1 MKASKYLALTPEA
14 ITILKGNGC
23 WSRSWS
29 KVMVTKGFDP
39 TRIAGTI
46 FRGDVRIGDL
56 DGEFVPRDGIRRY
69 AGIFDA
75 NLHNVVIGNNC
86 HISNVNGWLSNL
98 IIEDDV
104 LMENVGSIVCQ
115 GETSFGNGHTIE
127 VLNEGGGR
135 ELKITSMTSAQTAY
149 LSTMYRHDTELVE
162 ALDKIAEDFSNSV
175 RSDRATIGKGAKIF
189 HCQNIVNV
197 NIGEGAILRGT
208 QNLKEGTVASALNAS
223 TFVGDGV
230 IAKDFIIQKGAHVS
244 DGALIAS
251 TLIGEHSKIGKQ
263 FSAENSVMFC
273 NSEGFH
279 SEVCSIFGGPYTV
292 THHRSTL
299 LIAGMFSFFNAG
311 SGTNQSNHMYKLGPL
326 HQGILERGSKT
337 GSSSYLLWP
346 SRVGAFSAVMG
357 KHYANF
363 DASDFPFSYVNE
375 DHGQSTLVPGM
386 NYFTVGTMRDG
397 LKWPTRDGRK
407 HADKLDQLNFEV
419 LSPYTGQKMIKG
431 QSILL
436 ELYANAEKGQEY
448 VNHQGI
454 LIKRLLL
461 KTCSR
466 YYRMA
471 LEKYLGDALVA
482 HLSTINAKT
491 LEDILATDASAQ
503 SGDCFWVDVSG
514 LLCAKP
520 RLEKLLDKIKTGKV
534 NSLPTLQEE
543 LQAIHSSYS
552 SDEWSWVLTAIP
564 QVFGFD
570 AADFNG
576 EHLKTVLDKWK
587 VSSTKLL
594 NMVEMDASKEFEGNV
609 RTGFGIDGYQDE
621 DFDSV
626 RGDFES
632 NSFKKQLDDMRQ
644 KIENDFDSCLNI
656 LNNIL

>member
-1 MKASKYLALTPEA
+1 MNPVSYLALTPEA
-14 ITILKGNGC
+14 IKILKANGC
-23 WSRSWS
+23 WSRSWP
-29 KVMVTKGFDP
+29 KVKVTKGFDP

-46 FRGDVRIGDL
+46 FRGEVRIGSL

-75 NLHNVVIGNNC
+75 NLHNVTIGNNC
-86 HISNVNGWLSNL
+86 HISNINGWLSNL
-98 IIEDDV
+98 IIEDNV

-115 GETSFGNGHTIE
+115 GETSFGNGHAIE

-135 ELKITSMTSAQTAY
+135 ELKITEMTSAQTAY
-149 LSTMYRHDTELVE
+149 LSTMYRHDAALIK
-162 ALDKIAEDFSNSV
+162 ALDQIAENYAVSV
-175 RSDRATIGKGAKIF
+175 RSDRATIGEGAKLF

-197 NIGEGAILRGT
+197 NIGQGAILRGI
-208 QNLKEGTVASALNAS
+208 QNLKEGTIASSHEAP

-230 IAKDFIIQKGAHVS
+230 IAKDFIIQKGAYVS
-244 DGALIAS
+244 DGALLSA
-251 TLIGEHSKIGKQ
+251 TLIGEASKIGKQ

-346 SRVGAFSAVMG
+346 ARVGAFSAIMG

-363 DASDFPFSYVNE
+363 DSSDFPFSYINE
-375 DHGQSTLVPGM
+375 DDGQSTLVPGM
-386 NYFTVGTMRDG
+386 NFFTVGTMRDG
-397 LKWPTRDGRK
+397 LKWPTRDRRNNS
-407 HADKLDQLNFEV
+407 DKLDQLIFEV
-419 LSPYTGQKMIKG
+419 LSPYTGQKMMRG
-431 QSILL
+431 QALL
-436 ELYANAEKGQEY
+436 LDLYAGAEKGQEY
-448 VNHQGI
+448 VSHQGI

-482 HLSTINAKT
+482 RLTANPPKELKALT
-491 LEDILATDASAQ
+491 TPLDGAED
-503 SGDCFWVDVSG
+503 GDSSWLDISG
-514 LLCAKP
+514 LLCTQP
-520 RLEKLLDKIKTGKV
+520 RLNNLLDKIKTGDV
-534 NSLPTLQEE
+534 TTLHTLQIE
-543 LQAIHSSYS
+543 LQKIHDSYAL
-552 SDEWSWVLTAIP
+552 DEWSWVLQAIP
-564 QVFGFD
+564 QVY
-570 AADFNG
+570 DFESITSDN
-576 EHLKTVLDKWK
+576 LKTVLEKWK
-587 VSSTKLL
+587 VSSNKLL

-609 RTGFGIDGYQDE
+609 RTGFGIDGHQDE
-621 DFDSV
+621 DFDTV
-626 RGDFES
+626 RGKFEA
-632 NSFKKQLDDMRQ
+632 NSFKKQLDEMRQ
-644 KIENDFDSCLNI
+644 AVQSNYDRSLNI
-656 LNNIL
+656 LKNI

>member
-1 MKASKYLALTPEA
+1 MSTDKYLPLTPEA
-14 ITILKGNGC
+14 IKILEGNGC

-29 KVMVTKGFDP
+29 KVKVTKDFNP
-39 TRIAGTI
+39 TRIASTI
-46 FRGDVRIGDL
+46 FRGEVRIGSLEGD
-56 DGEFVPRDGIRRY
+56 FVSMDGIKRY

-75 NLHNVVIGNNC
+75 NLHNVVIGDNC

-98 IIEDDV
+98 TIEDNV

-115 GETSFGNGHTIE
+115 GETSFGNGHAIE

-135 ELKITSMTSAQTAY
+135 ELKITAMTSAQTAY
-149 LSTMYRHDTELVE
+149 LTTLYRHDSPLVK
-162 ALDKIAEDFSNSV
+162 ALDKIAENYADSV
-175 RSDRATIGKGAKIF
+175 RSDRARIGSGAKLF

-197 NIGEGAILRGT
+197 CVGPGAILRGV
-208 QNLKEGTVASALNAS
+208 QNLKEGTVASALEAP

-230 IAKDFIIQKGAHVS
+230 IAKDFIIQKGAYVS
-244 DGALIAS
+244 DGALLAS
-251 TLIGEHSKIGKQ
+251 TLIGEATKIGKQ

-363 DASDFPFSYVNE
+363 DCSDFPFSYVNE
-375 DHGQSTLVPGM
+375 EGGQSTLVPGM
-386 NYFTVGTMRDG
+386 NFFTVGTMRDG

-407 HADKLDQLNFEV
+407 NEDKLDQINFEV
-419 LSPYTGQKMIKG
+419 LSPYTAQKMIKG
-431 QSILL
+431 QSILQD
-436 ELYANAEKGQEY
+436 LYAEAERSQEY
-448 VNHQGI
+448 VSYQGI

-461 KTCSR
+461 KTCTR

-471 LEKYLGDALVA
+471 LEKYFGDVLVA
-482 HLSTINAKT
+482 KIGAEPVKSLDDLVKTAKG
-491 LEDILATDASAQ
+491 AQ
-503 SGDCFWVDVSG
+503 SGDSKWIDVSG
-514 LLCAKP
+514 LLCAQP
-520 RLEKLLDKIKTGKV
+520 RLENLLNDIRDKKIS
-534 NSLPTLQEE
+534 NLDQLQSE
-543 LQAIHSSYS
+543 LQTIHGSYAL
-552 SDEWSWVLTAIP
+552 DEWSWVLSNIP
-564 QVFGFD
+564 GFYGFE
-570 AADFNG
+570 ALTTEN
-576 EHLKTVLDKWK
+576 LKTVLEKWK
-587 VSSTKLL
+587 ISSTKLL

-609 RTGFGIDGYQDE
+609 RTGFGIDGHQDL
-621 DFDSV
+621 DFEAV
-626 RGDFES
+626 RGSFEA
-632 NSFKKQLDDMRQ
+632 NSFKKQLDEMRQ
-644 KIENDFDSCLNI
+644 GIESNFDKALTI
-656 LNNIL
+656 LNNL

>member
-1 MKASKYLALTPEA
+1 MITPQYLALSPEA
-14 ITILKGNGC
+14 IKVLEGNGC

-29 KVMVTKGFDP
+29 KVKVTKGFDP

-46 FRGDVRIGDL
+46 FRGEVRIGNL
-56 DGEFVPRDGIRRY
+56 DGDFVPKDEIRRY

-75 NLHNVVIGNNC
+75 NLHNVVIGDNC
-86 HISNVNGWLSNL
+86 HISNINGWLSNL
-98 IIEDDV
+98 VIENNV

-115 GETSFGNGHTIE
+115 GETSFGNGHPIE

-135 ELKITSMTSAQTAY
+135 ELKTTAMTSAQTAY
-149 LSTMYRHDTELVE
+149 LSTMYRHDTDLIK
-162 ALDKIAEDFSNSV
+162 ALDQIADDYASSV
-175 RSDRATIGKGAKIF
+175 RSNRATIGEGAKLF

-197 NIGEGAILRGT
+197 NIGQGAILRGI
-208 QNLKEGTVASALNAS
+208 QNLKEGTIASSLEAP

-230 IAKDFIIQKGAHVS
+230 IAKDFIIQKGAYVS
-244 DGALIAS
+244 DGALLAS
-251 TLIGEHSKIGKQ
+251 TLIGEASKIGKQ

-299 LIAGMFSFFNAG
+299 LIAGMFSLFNAG

-326 HQGILERGSKT
+326 HQGIIERGGKT

-346 SRVGAFSAVMG
+346 SRIGAFSAIMG

-363 DASDFPFSYVNE
+363 DSSDFPFSYVNE
-375 DHGQSTLVPGM
+375 DGGQSTLVPGM
-386 NYFTVGTMRDG
+386 NFFTVGTMRDG

-407 HADKLDQLNFEV
+407 NADKLDQLNFEV
-419 LSPYTGQKMIKG
+419 LSPYTGQKMMRG

-436 ELYANAEKGQEY
+436 DLYAAAEKGQEY
-448 VNHQGI
+448 VSHQGI

-482 HLSTINAKT
+482 RLQDNPKSDLQALTTPLEGAKDGDST
-491 LEDILATDASAQ
+491 
-503 SGDCFWVDVSG
+503 WVDVSG
-514 LLCAKP
+514 LLCSQP
-520 RLEKLLDKIKTGKV
+520 RLNNLLENIKAGKV
-534 NSLPTLQEE
+534 ADVHSLQGE
-543 LQAIHSSYS
+543 LQKIHGSYAV
-552 SDEWSWVLTAIP
+552 DEWSWVIQAIP
-564 QVFGFD
+564 QVCGFETLTSE
-570 AADFNG
+570 N
-576 EHLKTVLDKWK
+576 LKTVLEKWK
-587 VSSTKLL
+587 ISSNKLL

-609 RTGFGIDGYQDE
+609 RTGFGIDGHRDD
-621 DFDSV
+621 DFDKV

-632 NSFKKQLDDMRQ
+632 NSFKKQLDEMRQ
-644 KIENDFDSCLNI
+644 KVESNYDQSLTI
-656 LNNIL
+656 LNNL

>member
-1 MKASKYLALTPEA
+1 MSMEKYLALTPEA
-14 ITILKGNGC
+14 IKILKGNGC
-23 WSRSWS
+23 WSRSWA
-29 KVMVTKGFDP
+29 KVKVTKGFDP

-46 FRGDVRIGDL
+46 FRGEVRIGNL
-56 DGEFVPRDGIRRY
+56 DGEFVPMDGIRRY

-75 NLHNVVIGNNC
+75 NLHNVLIGNNC
-86 HISNVNGWLSNL
+86 HISNINGWLSNL
-98 IIEDDV
+98 IIEDNV

-115 GETSFGNGHTIE
+115 GETSFGNGHAIE

-135 ELKITSMTSAQTAY
+135 ELKITAMTSAQTAY
-149 LSTMYRHDTELVE
+149 LSTMYRHDTALIK
-162 ALDKIAEDFSNSV
+162 ALDQIADNYAESV
-175 RSDRATIGKGAKIF
+175 RSDRAIIGEGAKLF

-197 NIGEGAILRGT
+197 NIGKGAVLRGI
-208 QNLKEGTVASALNAS
+208 QNLKEGTIASSLDAP
-223 TFVGDGV
+223 TFVGDDV
-230 IAKDFIIQKGAHVS
+230 IAKDFIIQKGAYVS
-244 DGALIAS
+244 DGALLAS
-251 TLIGEHSKIGKQ
+251 TLIGEATKIGKQ

-299 LIAGMFSFFNAG
+299 MIAGMFSFFNAG

-346 SRVGAFSAVMG
+346 SRVGAFSAIMG

-363 DASDFPFSYVNE
+363 DSSDFPFSYVNE
-375 DHGQSTLVPGM
+375 DRGQSTLVPGM
-386 NYFTVGTMRDG
+386 NFFTVGTMRDG

-407 HADKLDQLNFEV
+407 NADKLDQLNFEV

-436 ELYANAEKGQEY
+436 DLYAGAEKGQEY
-448 VNHQGI
+448 VSHQGI

-471 LEKYLGDALVA
+471 IEKYLGDALVA
-482 HLSTINAKT
+482 K
-491 LEDILATDASAQ
+491 LATDPVKDLPALTAPGVGAERGGSN
-503 SGDCFWVDVSG
+503 WIDVSG
-514 LLCAKP
+514 LLCAQP
-520 RLEKLLDKIKTGKV
+520 RLNTLVDNIKSGKV
-534 NSLPTLQEE
+534 ADIKALQDE
-543 LQAIHSSYS
+543 LQKIHGSYAL
-552 SDEWSWVLTAIP
+552 DEWSWVIQTIPRVYGFETLTSE
-564 QVFGFD
+564 
-570 AADFNG
+570 N
-576 EHLKTVLDKWK
+576 LKTVLEKWK

-609 RTGFGIDGYQDE
+609 RTGFGIDGDGDA
-621 DFDSV
+621 DFDAV
-626 RGDFES
+626 RGNFES
-632 NSFKKQLDDMRQ
+632 NSFKKQLDEMRVQ
-644 KIENDFDSCLNI
+644 LESNYDHTLSI
-656 LNNIL
+656 LNKL

>member
-1 MKASKYLALTPEA
+1 MNTPQYLALTPEA
-14 ITILKGNGC
+14 IKILKGNGC

-29 KVMVTKGFDP
+29 KVQVTRGFNP

-46 FRGDVRIGDL
+46 FRGVVRIGNL
-56 DGEFVPRDGIRRY
+56 DGEFVPSDGIRRY

-75 NLHNVVIGNNC
+75 NLHNVVIGDNC
-86 HISNVNGWLSNL
+86 HISNINGWLSNL
-98 IIEDDV
+98 IIEDNV
-104 LMENVGSIVCQ
+104 LLENVGSIVCQ
-115 GETSFGNGHTIE
+115 GETSFGNGHPIE

-135 ELKITSMTSAQTAY
+135 ELKITAMTSAQTAY
-149 LSTMYRHDTELVE
+149 LSTLYRHDSELIK
-162 ALDKIAEDFSNSV
+162 ALDQIADDYARRV
-175 RSDRATIGKGAKIF
+175 RSNRATIGEGAKLF

-197 NIGEGAILRGT
+197 NIGPGAILRGI
-208 QNLKEGTVASALNAS
+208 QNLKEGTIASSLEAP

-244 DGALIAS
+244 DGALLAS
-251 TLIGEHSKIGKQ
+251 TLIGEASKIGKQ

-326 HQGILERGSKT
+326 HQGILERGGKT

-346 SRVGAFSAVMG
+346 SRVGAFSAIMG

-363 DASDFPFSYVNE
+363 DSSDFPFSYVNE
-375 DHGQSTLVPGM
+375 DGGKSTLVPGM
-386 NYFTVGTMRDG
+386 NFFTVGTMRDG

-407 HADKLDQLNFEV
+407 NADKLDQLNFEV

-436 ELYANAEKGQEY
+436 DLYANADKGQEY
-448 VNHQGI
+448 VSHQGI

-482 HLSTINAKT
+482 RLTEESVMNLQT
-491 LEDILATDASAQ
+491 LITPAEGAEDGHSN
-503 SGDCFWVDVSG
+503 WVDVSG
-514 LLCAKP
+514 LLCAQP
-520 RLEKLLDKIKTGKV
+520 RLNRLLDSIKSGEV
-534 NSLPTLQEE
+534 ANMQDLQ
-543 LQAIHSSYS
+543 S
-552 SDEWSWVLTAIP
+552 
-564 QVFGFD
+564 
-570 AADFNG
+570 
-576 EHLKTVLDKWK
+576 
-587 VSSTKLL
+587 
-594 NMVEMDASKEFEGNV
+594 EFHQMHGN
-609 RTGFGIDGYQDE
+609 YA
-621 DFDSV
+621 
-626 RGDFES
+626 
-632 NSFKKQLDDMRQ
+632 LDDLG
-644 KIENDFDSCLNI
+644 NSGHAAGLWF
-656 LNNIL
+656 

>member
-1 MKASKYLALTPEA
+1 MSMEKYLALTPEA
-14 ITILKGNGC
+14 IKVLKWNGC
-23 WSRSWS
+23 WSRSWA
-29 KVMVTKGFDP
+29 KVKVTKGFDP

-46 FRGDVRIGDL
+46 FRGEVRIGNL
-56 DGEFVPRDGIRRY
+56 DGEFVPMDGIRRY

-86 HISNVNGWLSNL
+86 HISNINGWLSNL
-98 IIEDDV
+98 IIEDNV

-115 GETSFGNGHTIE
+115 GETSFGNGHAIE

-135 ELKITSMTSAQTAY
+135 ELKITAMTSAQTAY
-149 LSTMYRHDTELVE
+149 LSTMYRHDTALIK
-162 ALDKIAEDFSNSV
+162 ALDQIADNYAESV
-175 RSDRATIGKGAKIF
+175 RSDRAIIGESAKLF

-197 NIGEGAILRGT
+197 NIGQGAVLRGI
-208 QNLKEGTVASALNAS
+208 QNLKEGTIASSLDAP

-230 IAKDFIIQKGAHVS
+230 IAKDFIIQKGAYVS
-244 DGALIAS
+244 DGALLAS
-251 TLIGEHSKIGKQ
+251 TLIGEATKIGKQ

-299 LIAGMFSFFNAG
+299 MIAGMFSFFNAG

-346 SRVGAFSAVMG
+346 SRVGAFSAIMG

-363 DASDFPFSYVNE
+363 DSSDFPFSYVNE
-375 DHGQSTLVPGM
+375 DGGKSTLVPGM
-386 NYFTVGTMRDG
+386 NFFTVGTMRDG

-407 HADKLDQLNFEV
+407 NADKLDQLNFEV

-436 ELYANAEKGQEY
+436 DLYAEAEKGQEY
-448 VNHQGI
+448 VSHQGI

-482 HLSTINAKT
+482 K
-491 LEDILATDASAQ
+491 LATHPVKDLPALTAPGVGAERGESN
-503 SGDCFWVDVSG
+503 WIDVSG
-514 LLCAKP
+514 LLCAQP
-520 RLEKLLDKIKTGKV
+520 RLNTLLDSIKSGKV
-534 NSLPTLQEE
+534 AELKALQDE
-543 LQAIHSSYS
+543 LQKIHGSYAL
-552 SDEWSWVLTAIP
+552 DEWSWVIQAIP
-564 QVFGFD
+564 QVYGFETLTSE
-570 AADFNG
+570 N
-576 EHLKTVLDKWK
+576 LKTVLEKWK

-609 RTGFGIDGYQDE
+609 RTGFGIDGDGNA
-621 DFDSV
+621 DFDAV
-626 RGDFES
+626 RGNFES
-632 NSFKKQLDDMRQ
+632 NSFKKQLDEMRVQ
-644 KIENDFDSCLNI
+644 LESNYDHTLSI
-656 LNNIL
+656 LNTL

>member
-1 MKASKYLALTPEA
+1 MSEKQYLPLTPTA
-14 ITILKGNGC
+14 INILKDNGC

-56 DGEFVPRDGIRRY
+56 DGEFIPRDGIRRY

-75 NLHNVVIGNNC
+75 NLHNVVIGDNC

-98 IIEDDV
+98 VIEDNV

-115 GETSFGNGHTIE
+115 GETSFGNGHAIE

-135 ELKITSMTSAQTAY
+135 ELKITDMTSAQTAY
-149 LSTMYRHDTELVE
+149 LTTMYRHDSDLMA
-162 ALDKIAEDFSNSV
+162 ALDKIADNYASSIRSN
-175 RSDRATIGKGAKIF
+175 RATIGEGSKLF

-197 NIGEGAILRGT
+197 KIGKGAVLRGI
-208 QNLKEGTVASALNAS
+208 QNLKEGTVASALDAP

-251 TLIGEHSKIGKQ
+251 TLIGEYTKIGKQ

-279 SEVCSIFGGPYTV
+279 SEVCSLFGGPYTV

-299 LIAGMFSFFNAG
+299 LIAGLMSFFNAG

-326 HQGILERGSKT
+326 HQGVLERGCKT

-346 SRVGAFSAVMG
+346 SRVGAFSAIMG

-363 DASDFPFSYVNE
+363 DTSDFPFSYVNE
-375 DHGQSTLVPGM
+375 EGGKSTLVPGM

-397 LKWPTRDGRK
+397 LKWPTRDRRP
-407 HADKLDQLNFEV
+407 HSDKLDQLNFEV
-419 LSPYTGQKMIKG
+419 LSPYTGQKMLNG

-436 ELYANAEKGQEY
+436 DLYSKAEKGQEY
-448 VNHQGI
+448 VSYQGI

-466 YYRMA
+466 FYRMA
-471 LEKYLGDALVA
+471 LEKYLGDTLVTR
-482 HLSTINAKT
+482 LSQGTYAN
-491 LEDILATDASAQ
+491 LEAVLSADTKASN
-503 SGDCFWVDVSG
+503 DENEWIDVAG
-514 LLCAKP
+514 LLCSKP
-520 RLEKLLDKIKTGKV
+520 RLATLLEAIKAGKTDT
-534 NSLPTLQEE
+534 PKALQDSFKT
-543 LQAIHSSYS
+543 IWSSYTN
-552 SDEWSWVLTAIP
+552 DEWSWVVQVIP
-564 QVFGFD
+564 QVFGFESG
-570 AADFNG
+570 NITS
-576 EHLKTVLDKWK
+576 ENLTTVLNKWK
-587 VSSTKLL
+587 TSSTKLL

-609 RTGFGIDGYQDE
+609 RLGFGIDGEQDQ
-621 DFDSV
+621 DFDAV
-626 RGDFES
+626 RGNFED
-632 NSFKKQLDDMRQ
+632 NAFKNQLDDMRS
-644 KIENDFDSCLNI
+644 KVDKDHELSLSI
-656 LNNIL
+656 LNNL

>member
-1 MKASKYLALTPEA
+1 MSTEQYLDLTPEA
-14 ITILKGNGC
+14 ISILKENGC

-29 KVMVTKGFDP
+29 KVKVSKGFDP

-46 FRGDVRIGDL
+46 FRGDVRIGKL

-75 NLHNVVIGNNC
+75 NLHNVVIGDNC

-98 IIEDDV
+98 IIEDNV

-115 GETSFGNGHTIE
+115 GETSFGNGHSIE

-135 ELKITSMTSAQTAY
+135 ELKITAMTSANTAY
-149 LSTMYRHDTELVE
+149 LSTMYRHDADLIA
-162 ALDKIAEDFSNSV
+162 ALDKIADDYADSV
-175 RSDRATIGKGAKIF
+175 RSDRATIGEGAKLF

-197 NIGEGAILRGT
+197 NVGQGAVLRGI
-208 QNLKEGTVASALNAS
+208 QNLKEGTVASALDAS

-230 IAKDFIIQKGAHVS
+230 IAKNFIIQKGAHVS
-244 DGALIAS
+244 DGALLAS
-251 TLIGEHSKIGKQ
+251 TLIGEYSKIGKQ
-263 FSAENSVMFC
+263 FSAENSVLFC

-346 SRVGAFSAVMG
+346 SRVGAFSAIMG

-375 DHGQSTLVPGM
+375 DNGQSTLVPGM
-386 NYFTVGTMRDG
+386 NFFTVGTMRDG
-397 LKWPTRDGRK
+397 LKWPTRDRRT
-407 HADKLDQLNFEV
+407 HSDKLDQINFDV

-431 QSILL
+431 QALL
-436 ELYANAEKGQEY
+436 LDLYAQAEKSQEY
-448 VNHQGI
+448 VSHQGI

-471 LEKYLGDALVA
+471 LEKYLGDVLVKRLSSKAFNNMSALVE
-482 HLSTINAKT
+482 K
-491 LEDILATDASAQ
+491 SAEAID
-503 SGDCFWVDVSG
+503 GDSFWVDVSG
-514 LLCAKP
+514 LLCAQP
-520 RLEKLLDKIKTGKV
+520 RLNQLLENVKAGQVLDIS
-534 NSLPTLQEE
+534 SLQSE
-543 LQAIHSSYS
+543 LETIHASYPEDEWAWVIQAI
-552 SDEWSWVLTAIP
+552 P
-564 QVFGFD
+564 GVFAFETESLSNED
-570 AADFNG
+570 
-576 EHLKTVLDKWK
+576 LKTVLEKWK
-587 VSSTKLL
+587 VSSNKLL

-609 RTGFGIDGYQDE
+609 RTGFGIDGYQDQ
-621 DFDSV
+621 DFDNV
-626 RGDFES
+626 RGNFES
-632 NSFKKQLDDMRQ
+632 NSFKKQLDEMRQ
-644 KIENDFDSCLNI
+644 KIEQDHKTCLNI
-656 LNNIL
+656 LNNL

>member
-1 MKASKYLALTPEA
+1 MSTEQYLDLTPEA
-14 ITILKGNGC
+14 ISILKENGC

-29 KVMVTKGFDP
+29 KVKVSKGFDP

-46 FRGDVRIGDL
+46 FRGDVRIGKL

-75 NLHNVVIGNNC
+75 NLHNVVIGDNC

-98 IIEDDV
+98 IIEDNV

-115 GETSFGNGHTIE
+115 GETSFGNGHSIE

-135 ELKITSMTSAQTAY
+135 ELKITAMTSANTAY
-149 LSTMYRHDTELVE
+149 LSTMYRHDADLIA
-162 ALDKIAEDFSNSV
+162 ALDKIADDYADSV
-175 RSDRATIGKGAKIF
+175 RSDRATIGEGAKLF

-197 NIGEGAILRGT
+197 NVGQGAVLRGI
-208 QNLKEGTVASALNAS
+208 QNLKEGTVASALDAS

-230 IAKDFIIQKGAHVS
+230 IAKNFIIQKGAHVS
-244 DGALIAS
+244 DGALLAS
-251 TLIGEHSKIGKQ
+251 TLIGEYSKIGKQ
-263 FSAENSVMFC
+263 FSAENSVLFC

-346 SRVGAFSAVMG
+346 SRVGAFSAIMG

-375 DHGQSTLVPGM
+375 DKGQSTLVPGM
-386 NYFTVGTMRDG
+386 NFFTVGTMRDG
-397 LKWPTRDGRK
+397 LKWPTRDRRT
-407 HADKLDQLNFEV
+407 HTDKLDQINFDV

-431 QSILL
+431 QALL
-436 ELYANAEKGQEY
+436 LDLYAQAEKSQEY
-448 VNHQGI
+448 VSHQGI

-471 LEKYLGDALVA
+471 LEKYLGDVLVKRLSSKAFNNMSALVE
-482 HLSTINAKT
+482 K
-491 LEDILATDASAQ
+491 SAEAID
-503 SGDCFWVDVSG
+503 GDSFWVDVSG
-514 LLCAKP
+514 LLCAQP
-520 RLEKLLDKIKTGKV
+520 RLNQLLENVKAGQVLDIS
-534 NSLPTLQEE
+534 SLQSE
-543 LQAIHSSYS
+543 LETIHASYPEDEWAWVIQAI
-552 SDEWSWVLTAIP
+552 P
-564 QVFGFD
+564 GVFAFETESLSNED
-570 AADFNG
+570 
-576 EHLKTVLDKWK
+576 LKTVLEKWK
-587 VSSTKLL
+587 VSSNKLL

-609 RTGFGIDGYQDE
+609 RTGFGIDGYQDQ
-621 DFDSV
+621 DFDNV
-626 RGDFES
+626 RGNFES
-632 NSFKKQLDDMRQ
+632 NSFKKQLDEMRQ
-644 KIENDFDSCLNI
+644 KIEQDHKTCLNI
-656 LNNIL
+656 LNNL